1 MRPLELED
9 EADEEV
15 EEEDIGPAF
24 ETVLILLL
32 LVDAAVGTEVVGLPV
47 PVSLEQGWGRRR
59 RG

>member
-24 ETVLILLL
+24 ETVLIFL
-32 LVDAAVGTEVVGLPV
+32 LVDVEVGTVGLPA
-47 PVSLEQGWGRRR
+47 SLDPG
-59 RG
+59 

>member
-32 LVDAAVGTEVVGLPV
+32 LVDVEVGTEVGLPV
-47 PVSLEQGWGRRR
+47 PASLDPG
-59 RG
+59 

>member
-24 ETVLILLL
+24 ETVFILLL
-32 LVDAAVGTEVVGLPV
+32 LVDVAVGTEVVGLPV
-47 PVSLEQGWGRRR
+47 PASLDPG
-59 RG
+59 